1 MIFLKRIKVSCIH
14 LLLQSR
20 PEADSRRVSAK
31 SKFKVK
37 EGSDGVSLIF
47 AASSC
52 WSVPVLHVM
61 SSKTPARIEGQLDTA
76 GSKLYFCP
84 MYRTK
89 LQKER
94 WCESGTSLCLK
105 RFYCRHC
112 SAVFSTSQCVWS
124 AALICEA
131 QFRRGQLN
139 SILQLKDDWI
149 WSLHKRRKYHPVD

>member
-1 MIFLKRIKVSCIH
+1 MYDILETDQGKLHPLVT
-14 LLLQSR
+14 QSR

-31 SKFKVK
+31 SKFKE
-37 EGSDGVSLIF
+37 EGDGGSLIF

-94 WCESGTSLCLK
+94 
-105 RFYCRHC
+105 
-112 SAVFSTSQCVWS
+112 
-124 AALICEA
+124 
-131 QFRRGQLN
+131 
-139 SILQLKDDWI
+139 
-149 WSLHKRRKYHPVD
+149 